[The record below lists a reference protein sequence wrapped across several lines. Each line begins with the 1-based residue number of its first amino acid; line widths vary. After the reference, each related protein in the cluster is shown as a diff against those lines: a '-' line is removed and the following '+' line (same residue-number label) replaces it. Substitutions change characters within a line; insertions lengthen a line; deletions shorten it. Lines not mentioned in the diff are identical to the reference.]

1 MKKIFYLKSC
11 DTCRRIL
18 KEIPNLE
25 QFELQE
31 IKSTPITLE
40 QLESLREKTNSYES
54 LFNKRAQLYKSRGLK
69 DQNLQENDYKALILE
84 HYTFLSRPVI
94 LIGESI
100 FIGNNKKTIESA
112 LLAL

>member
-11 DTCRRIL
+11 DTCKRIL
-18 KEIPNLE
+18 KQLPNLE

-31 IKSTPITLE
+31 IKTTPITLE
-40 QLESLREKTNSYES
+40 QLESLREKTTSYES

-69 DQNLQENDYKALILE
+69 DQNLQENDYKALLLE

-100 FIGNNKKTIESA
+100 FIGNSKKTIENV
-112 LLAL
+112 LASL